1 MSIYKVFDWQLK
13 WEEGPAGFGLK
24 RRVEFGEECGKL
36 RMRMMTRK
44 LKEDEGSRVKG
55 IYGGGS

>member
-36 RMRMMTRK
+36 D
-44 LKEDEGSRVKG
+44 DEKIKRR
-55 IYGGGS
+55 